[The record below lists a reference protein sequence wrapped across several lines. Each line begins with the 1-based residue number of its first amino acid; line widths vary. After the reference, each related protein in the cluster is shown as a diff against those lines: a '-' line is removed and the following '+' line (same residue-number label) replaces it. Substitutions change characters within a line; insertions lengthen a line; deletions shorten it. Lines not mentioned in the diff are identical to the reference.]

1 MWLTKSWSSQ
11 QADLKSHNYWDA
23 NWATYPY
30 FDINSL
36 PIKFG
41 YIFKHI
47 VIYCKP
53 SRLQVIIAF
62 CDDYCSANWKAS
74 FSQKLTSTL
83 QKNAFYYFRI
93 TEFVIRFVVV
103 DQPEVN
109 LLTLLLTHFNAKKFI
124 YNASFVLTMRR
135 GVFFYRKLNF
145 ATKNNPKTPFLFKFL
160 SKRRIIEIDL
170 SLFNFI
176 QP

>member
-1 MWLTKSWSSQ
+1 M
-11 QADLKSHNYWDA
+11 
-23 NWATYPY
+23 
-30 FDINSL
+30 
-36 PIKFG
+36 
-41 YIFKHI
+41 
-47 VIYCKP
+47 IYCKP

-74 FSQKLTSTL
+74 YSQKLTSTL

-93 TEFVIRFVVV
+93 TGFQLWILNKNYESCQVCSCWSTGSESFDLVTDPFQR
-103 DQPEVN
+103 
-109 LLTLLLTHFNAKKFI
+109 KKVHIQCVFCPD
-124 YNASFVLTMRR
+124 YATRR
-135 GVFFYRKLNF
+135 LFYRKLNF

>member
-1 MWLTKSWSSQ
+1 M
-11 QADLKSHNYWDA
+11 
-23 NWATYPY
+23 
-30 FDINSL
+30 
-36 PIKFG
+36 
-41 YIFKHI
+41 
-47 VIYCKP
+47 IYCKP

-74 FSQKLTSTL
+74 YSQKLTSTL

-93 TEFVIRFVVV
+93 TEFQISPMNHQKKIWVVIRFVLV

-124 YNASFVLTMRR
+124 YNASFVLTLRR